1 MAKAYKIENFQRKLR
16 PNPLFFSFVDTDQVL
31 VGSGKKASLAA
42 RSKGRGRELR
52 ALTEQGRSKG
62 DSAVLFSRKNGH
74 MDKTNCIKVVLECWG
89 KGNGPQ
95 GGKDH
100 DAGVPLSTCV

>member
-1 MAKAYKIENFQRKLR
+1 MAKAHKIENFQRKLR

-74 MDKTNCIKVVLECWG
+74 MKKKQIAQRSYWNAGEMEMDSRG
-89 KGNGPQ
+89 KRP
-95 GGKDH
+95 
-100 DAGVPLSTCV
+100 